1 MAVGTS
7 ANVIRYN
14 LQDLLSRIKEMYQH
28 VKLYGFNETESASV
42 FHVLSAMEGIRGQ
55 YIPQAEFEQQIS
67 ELAKLFPDEIFLLRR
82 RRGQGSYIAL
92 KRGAQEGAASL

>member
-1 MAVGTS
+1 
-7 ANVIRYN
+7 
-14 LQDLLSRIKEMYQH
+14 MYQH
-28 VKLYGFNETESASV
+28 LKLYGFNEAESASV
-42 FHVLSAMEGIRGQ
+42 FHVLSTREALRGQ

-67 ELAKLFPDEIFLLRR
+67 ELAKLFPNEIFLLRR